1 MRALLIAGIMA
12 GVLAGLAVTA
22 IQLLEAVPLIHAAEV
37 YEAAAAGA
45 QAQGGHDSAAAS
57 AGIARRLGTLG
68 ANLLAGIGYGLLVAA
83 GLALMRHSG
92 WRHGL
97 LWGLAG
103 FAAFSLAP
111 AQGLPPELPGAEAA
125 DLGLRQ
131 AWWAATAAATA
142 AGLALIFLTRR
153 WPLAALGVGLLIAP
167 HAIGAPQ
174 PEIAGGSAPEA
185 MAHAFVSATLVANAL
200 FWAVLGASAGE
211 LYGRLIRGTGR
222 TA

>member
-12 GVLAGLAVTA
+12 GVLASLAVTA
-22 IQLLEAVPLIHAAEV
+22 IQLLEAVPLIHAAE
-37 YEAAAAGA
+37 

-92 WRHGL
+92 WRRGL

-131 AWWAATAAATA
+131 AW
-142 AGLALIFLTRR
+142 
-153 WPLAALGVGLLIAP
+153 
-167 HAIGAPQ
+167 
-174 PEIAGGSAPEA
+174 
-185 MAHAFVSATLVANAL
+185 
-200 FWAVLGASAGE
+200 
-211 LYGRLIRGTGR
+211 
-222 TA
+222 